1 MNKPLNNQHGLSSV
15 QIDPSYRD
23 SRRPESRRHQSLSFT
38 LTIAATLL
46 AICVLPVA
54 YYLIITQRGGIGWH
68 APTLW
73 LHLYLNAAANWLVLI
88 VASKSEGR
96 LDRRISAVIS
106 SFIMAHGALAF
117 GTLALRLFY
126 SNEIMLVAAFVSL
139 VLSAFFLFLRHRVHQ
154 NKAALFGPF
163 DPVID
168 QLQVEFDHIAEPN
181 TDLRSYDLILTTQV
195 EPPPGWSTRI
205 TQAMMAGKPV
215 RHVAEYLEEEQGVV
229 SIEHFHMDHL
239 PLGGLTTYQTG
250 KRAFDI
256 ILVILSAP
264 IAAVLLLLGALA
276 VMFSIGR
283 PVLFTQPRVGLGGKV
298 FTIYK
303 LRTMRPVRHGEV
315 QSATTHGDLRIGLV
329 GNILRKFRID
339 ELPQLFNVLRG
350 DMSIVGPRPEWTVT
364 HDRCLQQLPAYAF
377 RQLVR
382 PGISGWAQVKS
393 GYAVELEEVRKK
405 LSYDLFYIKN
415 FSFSLDLQILFRTVT
430 TVLTGKGAR

>member
-1 MNKPLNNQHGLSSV
+1 MPEPYRHQTLSSA
-15 QIDPSYRD
+15 
-23 SRRPESRRHQSLSFT
+23 
-38 LTIAATLL
+38 LTVAATFL
-46 AICVLPVA
+46 AFGVLPVI
-54 YYLIITQRGGIGWH
+54 YYWLITQRGGIGWH

-73 LHLYLNAAANWLVLI
+73 MHLYLNAAANWLVMI
-88 VASKSEGR
+88 VAARSEGR
-96 LDRRISAVIS
+96 LDHRINAVIS
-106 SFIMAHGALAF
+106 SFVMAHGALAF
-117 GTLALRLFY
+117 GTLVFRLFY
-126 SNEIMLVAAFVSL
+126 SNEIMLVAASVSL
-139 VLSAFFLFLRHRVHQ
+139 LLSAFFLLLRHRVHR

-168 QLQVEFDHIAEPN
+168 QLQVDFDYIAEPN

-195 EPPPGWSTRI
+195 EPPPGWSTSI
-205 TQAMMAGKPV
+205 AQAMMAGKPV

-239 PLGGLTTYQTG
+239 PSGGLTTYQTG

-256 ILVILSAP
+256 TLVILSAP
-264 IAAVLLLLGALA
+264 FAAILLLLGAIA
-276 VMFSIGR
+276 VLISMGR
-283 PVLFTQPRVGLGGKV
+283 PILFAQPRVGLGGRT

-303 LRTMRPVRHGEV
+303 LRTMRPVRPGEA
-315 QSATTHGDLRIGLV
+315 QSATAQGDLRIGLV
-329 GNILRKFRID
+329 GRVLRKFRID

-350 DMSIVGPRPEWTVT
+350 DMSIIGPRPEWTLT
-364 HDRCLQQLPAYAF
+364 HDRCVELLPAYAF

-405 LSYDLFYIKN
+405 LSYDLFYLKN

>member
-1 MNKPLNNQHGLSSV
+1 M
-15 QIDPSYRD
+15 
-23 SRRPESRRHQSLSFT
+23 PEHRRHQTLST
-38 LTIAATLL
+38 ALTVAATVV
-46 AICVLPVA
+46 AFGVLP
-54 YYLIITQRGGIGWH
+54 LIYFWLITYRGGNGWH
-68 APTLW
+68 TPTLW
-73 LHLYLNAAANWLVLI
+73 THLYLNAGANWLVLI
-88 VASKSEGR
+88 VASRAEGR
-96 LDRRISAVIS
+96 LDRRISAVIA

-126 SNEIMLVAAFVSL
+126 SNEIMLSAALASL
-139 VLSAFFLFLRHRVHQ
+139 ALSAFFLVLRQRVHRD
-154 NKAALFGPF
+154 KAALFGPF
-163 DPVID
+163 DPIIE
-168 QLQVEFDHIAEPN
+168 QLRVDFDHIATPD
-181 TDLRSYDLILTTQV
+181 TDLRAYDLILTTQV

-205 TQAMMAGKPV
+205 AQAMMAGKPV

-239 PLGGLTTYQTG
+239 PVGGLTTYQTG

-256 ILVILSAP
+256 TLTILSAP
-264 IAAVLLLLGALA
+264 IAAILLLFGALA
-276 VMFSIGR
+276 VLVSMGR
-283 PVLFTQPRVGLGGKV
+283 PILFTQPRVGLGGKV

-303 LRTMRPVRHGEV
+303 LRTMRPVRPGEV
-315 QSATTHGDLRIGLV
+315 QSATSHGDLRIGLV
-329 GNILRKFRID
+329 GRVLRKFRID
-339 ELPQLFNVLRG
+339 ELPQLFNVLKG
-350 DMSIVGPRPEWTVT
+350 DMSIIGPRPEWTVT
-364 HDRCLQQLPAYAF
+364 HDQCLEQLPAYTF